1 MRFRKTLFSA
11 IPWNK
16 DRQQDILTDR
26 LKPGLSFGSMPMM
39 AGRGRKEEAIGIRER
54 GICINW
60 QEE

>member
-1 MRFRKTLFSA
+1 M
-11 IPWNK
+11 
-16 DRQQDILTDR
+16 TDR